1 MYAAG
6 LTTQAQTSMIRTKGI
21 SLRDISILM
30 QREGESVALKK
41 GLTANL
47 IVDNAVEIAEEI
59 GLENLTMQGLA
70 GRLHVKA
77 ASLYNHIS
85 GIEEIRC
92 AVTRIAMQQLESTL
106 RDAAVGRS
114 SREALQEAAF
124 AYYRF
129 AKQKPQ
135 LYKTF
140 IRSAALENAEIDET
154 RKGVVWTVWQILC
167 SYNYEQDELLHFI
180 RTFRSML
187 HGFISLEA
195 EGFFKYPVA
204 AEESFFAMVANFID
218 SVERRRG

>member
-1 MYAAG
+1 M
-6 LTTQAQTSMIRTKGI
+6 
-21 SLRDISILM
+21 
-30 QREGESVALKK
+30 ALKK
-41 GLTANL
+41 GLTANS
-47 IVDNAVEIAEEI
+47 IVDKAVEIVEEI
-59 GLENLTMQGLA
+59 GLDNLTMQALA

-85 GIEEIRC
+85 SIEEIRC
-92 AVTRIAMQQLESTL
+92 AVTRLAMQQLESTL
-106 RDAAVGRS
+106 RNAAVGRAG
-114 SREALQEAAF
+114 RDALQAAAF

-167 SYNYEQDELLHFI
+167 SYNYGQEDLLHFI
-180 RTFRSML
+180 RAFRSML

-195 EGFFKYPVA
+195 EGFFKYPVS
-204 AEESFFAMVANFID
+204 AEESFSVMVADFID
-218 SVERRRG
+218 SVERRQG